1 MTELVSLMLALRPA
15 QPVTLPAH
23 LGRAAHALLLRW
35 LDEADPALAQRWH
48 DADGPKPF
56 TCSSLMGAG
65 RMQADRQRALTPD
78 QTYWLRLTSFD
89 PTVSAR
95 LLAVRD
101 DPPPAVE
108 LDGVALLVTGATTDP
123 AVHPWAGVSTYEQL
137 AAPYLLAR
145 QPGPRRLTLSFAS
158 PTTFRQREM
167 NMPLPL
173 PELVF
178 GGLVERWNAFSP
190 VTISPEVRRYAAEC
204 VAISQFELRSRSV
217 PLKDG
222 GLQVGVTGRARY
234 VAVTYDRYWTNL
246 LGLLADFAFFAG
258 VGRLTTVGLGQCR
271 RLAN

>member
-1 MTELVSLMLALRPA
+1 MTDLVSFVVTLRPV
-15 QPVTLPAH
+15 QSVTVPGY

-35 LDEADPALAQRWH
+35 LSEHDPALAQQWH
-48 DADGPKPF
+48 DMDGPKPF
-56 TCSSLMGAG
+56 TCSTLIGATRTG
-65 RMQADRQRALTPD
+65 LNVRQVTPNV
-78 QTYWLRLTSFD
+78 TYWLRLTSLD
-89 PTVSAR
+89 PTVSAL

-101 DPPPAVE
+101 APPHTVE
-108 LDGVALLVTGATTDP
+108 LDGILFEVIGATTDP
-123 AVHPWAGVSTYEQL
+123 AAHPWAGEGTYEQI

-173 PELVF
+173 PDLVF
-178 GGLVERWNAFSP
+178 GGLVECWNAFSP
-190 VTISPEVRRYAAEC
+190 VAISPEVRRYAAEC
-204 VAISQFELRSRSV
+204 VAINRFELRSRSV

-222 GLQVGVTGRARY
+222 ALQIGVTGHARY
-234 VAVTYDRYWTNL
+234 VAVTYDRYWTSL

-271 RLAN
+271 RQDD